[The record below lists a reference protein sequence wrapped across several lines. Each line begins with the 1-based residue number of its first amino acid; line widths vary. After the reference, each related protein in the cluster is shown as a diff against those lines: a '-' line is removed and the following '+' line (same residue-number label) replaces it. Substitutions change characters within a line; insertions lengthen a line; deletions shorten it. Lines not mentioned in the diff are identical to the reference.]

1 MINYIIQVVLFQV
14 LFLAIY
20 DFFLSKETFFTKNR
34 WYLLST
40 PIVSFLLPLVQIP
53 SFQKAI
59 PQEYVTYLP
68 EIILSPE
75 RVIQEASWYQ
85 SVNYLDVFF
94 LVGVVL
100 FSILFATKLV
110 KIIKLIRAYKLRK
123 KEGFTLVLIPKQS
136 KAFSFFNYIFLGEE
150 IPDTQKEQI
159 IAHEL
164 VHSKQK
170 HSFDLLLFELLK
182 IMMWFNPMIYSY
194 QKRITLVHEY
204 ISDAVST
211 KSEPKDE
218 YINQLLSNFFQVE
231 NIAFI
236 NQFYKQTLIKKRII
250 MMKKKQSKK
259 MNQLKYLVLIPVLLS
274 MLFYTS
280 CSSSRQVTKTAKAIE
295 ITEEVIEVV
304 AVEEVEVS
312 IESVSFMK
320 IEKGP
325 TFPGCDTGD
334 KDCFSKNV
342 QKHFSRNFNSK
353 LPNSLGLS
361 EGKKRVFIGFKVAVN
376 GGVVDVKVRA
386 PHPEIK
392 AEVLRVMKTLP
403 KMLPGQIKGENVAV
417 NYTIPFTLLI
427 DKVPS
432 SSSSNVEPFS
442 PVTPISPV
450 ASLDGSVN
458 FMSIETAPT
467 FPGCDTGDKD
477 CFSKMVQKHFGRNF
491 NAKLPNSLGLSAGKK
506 RVFIGFKVAVNGDIV
521 NVQARA
527 PHVKIKEEVIR
538 VMRSL
543 PKMIPGKQDG
553 KNVVVNYNI
562 PFALLVD
569 DVTKD

>member
-59 PQEYVTYLP
+59 PQAYIYYMP

-75 RVIQEASWYQ
+75 RIIQEASWYQ
-85 SVNYLDVFF
+85 SVNYLDILFGI
-94 LVGVVL
+94 GVLL
-100 FSILFATKLV
+100 FSIFFFSKVLQ
-110 KIIKLIRAYKLRK
+110 LIHLTRVYRGIK
-123 KEGFTLVLIPKQS
+123 KEGYTLVLIPKQS

-150 IPDTQKEQI
+150 IPDAQKEQI

-164 VHSKQK
+164 VHSKEK
-170 HSFDLLLFELLK
+170 HSLDLLFFELLK
-182 IMMWFNPMIYSY
+182 IVMWFNPMVYSY

-204 ISDAVST
+204 ISDAVAT
-211 KSEPKDE
+211 KSEPKDA

-280 CSSSRQVTKTAKAIE
+280 CSSSRKVNKNEVTKKEEIIE
-295 ITEEVIEVV
+295 IQEIT
-304 AVEEVEVS
+304 
-312 IESVSFMK
+312 ESVSFIK

-361 EGKKRVFIGFKVAVN
+361 AGKKRVFIGFKVDVN

-386 PHPEIK
+386 PHPKLK

-427 DKVPS
+427 DKVPFS
-432 SSSSNVEPFS
+432 SKAKMSKEK
-442 PVTPISPV
+442 
-450 ASLDGSVN
+450 SLDGSVN
-458 FMSIETAPT
+458 FMRIETAPT
-467 FPGCDTGDKD
+467 FPGCSTGDKD
-477 CFSKMVQKHFGRNF
+477 CFSKMVQKHFSRNF
-491 NAKLPNSLGLSAGKK
+491 DAKLPNSLGLSAGKK

-521 NVQARA
+521 DVQARA
-527 PHVKIKEEVIR
+527 PHIKIKEEVIR

-543 PKMIPGKQDG
+543 PKMMPGKQDG

-562 PFALLVD
+562 PFTLMVD
-569 DVTKD
+569 EVTKD

>member
-40 PIVSFLLPLVQIP
+40 PFVSFLLPLVHIP

-59 PQEYVTYLP
+59 PQAYIYYMP

-75 RVIQEASWYQ
+75 RIIQEASWYQ
-85 SVNYLDVFF
+85 SVNYLAILFGI
-94 LVGVVL
+94 GVLL
-100 FSILFATKLV
+100 FSIFFFSKVLQ
-110 KIIKLIRAYKLRK
+110 LIHLTRVYRGIK
-123 KEGFTLVLIPKQS
+123 KEGYTLVLIPKQS

-150 IPDTQKEQI
+150 IPDAQKEQI

-170 HSFDLLLFELLK
+170 HSLDLLFFELLK
-182 IMMWFNPMIYSY
+182 IVMWFNPMVYSY

-204 ISDAVST
+204 ISDAIAT
-211 KSEPKDE
+211 KSEPKDA

-280 CSSSRQVTKTAKAIE
+280 CSSSRKVNKNEVTKKEEIIE
-295 ITEEVIEVV
+295 IQKIEEIT
-304 AVEEVEVS
+304 
-312 IESVSFMK
+312 ESVSFIK

-325 TFPGCDTGD
+325 TFPGCDIGD

-361 EGKKRVFIGFKVAVN
+361 AGKKRVFIGFKVDVN

-386 PHPEIK
+386 PHPKLK

-427 DKVPS
+427 DKVPFS
-432 SSSSNVEPFS
+432 SKAKMSKEK
-442 PVTPISPV
+442 
-450 ASLDGSVN
+450 SLDGSVN

-467 FPGCDTGDKD
+467 FPGCSTGDKD
-477 CFSKMVQKHFGRNF
+477 CFSKMVQKHFSRNF
-491 NAKLPNSLGLSAGKK
+491 DAKLPNSLGLSAGKK

-521 NVQARA
+521 DVQARA
-527 PHVKIKEEVIR
+527 PHIKIKEEVIR

-543 PKMIPGKQDG
+543 PKMMPGKQDG

-562 PFALLVD
+562 PFTLMVD
-569 DVTKD
+569 EVTKD

>member
-59 PQEYVTYLP
+59 PQAYIYYMP

-75 RVIQEASWYQ
+75 RIIQEASWYQ
-85 SVNYLDVFF
+85 SVNYLAILFGI
-94 LVGVVL
+94 GVLL
-100 FSILFATKLV
+100 FSIFFFS
-110 KIIKLIRAYKLRK
+110 KILQLIHLTRVYRGIK
-123 KEGFTLVLIPKQS
+123 KEGYTLVLIPKQS

-150 IPDTQKEQI
+150 IPDAQKEQI

-170 HSFDLLLFELLK
+170 HSLDLLFFELLK
-182 IMMWFNPMIYSY
+182 IVMWFNPMVYSY

-204 ISDAVST
+204 ISDAVAT
-211 KSEPKDE
+211 KSEPKDA

-295 ITEEVIEVV
+295 IIEG
-304 AVEEVEVS
+304 VEEVEVS

-325 TFPGCDTGD
+325 TFPGC
-334 KDCFSKNV
+334 
-342 QKHFSRNFNSK
+342 
-353 LPNSLGLS
+353 
-361 EGKKRVFIGFKVAVN
+361 E
-376 GGVVDVKVRA
+376 
-386 PHPEIK
+386 
-392 AEVLRVMKTLP
+392 
-403 KMLPGQIKGENVAV
+403 
-417 NYTIPFTLLI
+417 
-427 DKVPS
+427 
-432 SSSSNVEPFS
+432 
-442 PVTPISPV
+442 
-450 ASLDGSVN
+450 
-458 FMSIETAPT
+458 
-467 FPGCDTGDKD
+467 TGDKD
-477 CFSKMVQKHFGRNF
+477 CFSKMVQKHFSRNF
-491 NAKLPNSLGLSAGKK
+491 DAKLPNSLGLSAGKK

-543 PKMIPGKQDG
+543 PKMIPGKQNG
-553 KNVVVNYNI
+553 QEVIVNYNI
-562 PFALLVD
+562 PFALMVD
-569 DVTKD
+569 EVTKD

>member
-1 MINYIIQVVLFQV
+1 MINYIIQVVLFQI

-34 WYLLST
+34 WYLLSA
-40 PIVSFLLPLVQIP
+40 PIVSFLLPFVKIP

-59 PQEYVTYLP
+59 PQTYIYYMP

-75 RVIQEASWYQ
+75 RIIQEASWYQ
-85 SVNYLDVFF
+85 SINYLDILFGVGVIIFSVFF
-94 LVGVVL
+94 LKNLLQLVNL
-100 FSILFATKLV
+100 TKIH
-110 KIIKLIRAYKLRK
+110 KGIK
-123 KEGFTLVLIPKQS
+123 KEGYTLILIPKQS

-150 IPDTQKEQI
+150 IPFAQKEQI

-170 HSFDLLLFELLK
+170 HSLDLLFFELLK
-182 IMMWFNPMIYSY
+182 IVMWFNPMVYSY

-204 ISDAVST
+204 ISDAVAT

-231 NIAFI
+231 NISFI

-295 ITEEVIEVV
+295 TNKE
-304 AVEEVEVS
+304 VEEVEVS

-325 TFPGCDTGD
+325 TFPGCEQGD
-334 KDCFSKNV
+334 KDCFSKMV
-342 QKHFSRNFNSK
+342 QKHFGRNFNSK
-353 LPNSLGLS
+353 LSNSLGLS
-361 EGKKRVFIGFKVAVN
+361 SGKKRVFIGFKVDLN
-376 GGVVDVKVRA
+376 GSVVGVRVRA

-392 AEVLRVMKTLP
+392 AEVIRVMKKLP

-432 SSSSNVEPFS
+432 SSSSKVEPSS
-442 PVTPISPV
+442 PVTPIAPV
-450 ASLDGSVN
+450 ESLDGSVN

-467 FPGCDTGDKD
+467 FPGCASGDKD
-477 CFSKMVQKHFGRNF
+477 CFSKMVQKHFSRNF
-491 NAKLPNSLGLSAGKK
+491 DSDLPNNLDLSAGKK

-521 NVQARA
+521 DVQVRA

-543 PKMIPGKQDG
+543 PKMTPGKQG
-553 KNVVVNYNI
+553 GEKVVVNFNI
-562 PFALLVD
+562 PFTLLVD
-569 DVTKD
+569 EVTKD

>member
-1 MINYIIQVVLFQV
+1 MINYTIQVVLFQV
-14 LFLAIY
+14 LFLAVY
-20 DFFLSKETFFTKNR
+20 DLFLSKETFFVKNR

-40 PIVSFLLPLVQIP
+40 PIVSFLLPLVKIP
-53 SFQKAI
+53 SFQKVI

-85 SVNYLDVFF
+85 SINYLEVLF
-94 LVGVVL
+94 LAGVVL

-110 KIIKLIRAYKLRK
+110 KIIKLTRAYKLRK
-123 KEGFTLVLIPKQS
+123 KDGYTLVLIPKQS

-150 IPDTQKEQI
+150 IPETQKEQI

-182 IMMWFNPMIYSY
+182 IMMWFNPIIFIY

-204 ISDAVST
+204 ISDAVAT
-211 KSEPKDE
+211 KSAPKE
-218 YINQLLSNFFQVE
+218 NYINQLLSNFFQVE

-259 MNQLKYLVLIPVLLS
+259 MNQLKYLVLIPMLLS

-280 CSSSRQVTKTAKAIE
+280 CSSSRQVTKKAKA
-295 ITEEVIEVV
+295 
-304 AVEEVEVS
+304 
-312 IESVSFMK
+312 IESVSFMT

-325 TFPGCDTGD
+325 TFPGCLIGD
-334 KDCFSKNV
+334 KDCFSKMV
-342 QKHFSRNFNSK
+342 QKHFGRNFDSD
-353 LPNSLGLS
+353 LPNNLGLS
-361 EGKKRVFIGFKVAVN
+361 SGKKRVFISFKVDVN

-386 PHPEIK
+386 PHPKLK

-403 KMLPGQIKGENVAV
+403 KMLAGQIKGENVAV

-427 DKVPS
+427 DKMPS

-450 ASLDGSVN
+450 APLDGSVN
-458 FMSIETAPT
+458 FMRIETAPT
-467 FPGCDTGDKD
+467 FPGCNTGDKD
-477 CFSKMVQKHFGRNF
+477 CFSIMVQKHFSRNF
-491 NAKLPNSLGLSAGKK
+491 DAKLPNSLGLSAGKK
-506 RVFIGFKVAVNGDIV
+506 RVFIGFNVAVNGDIV
-521 NVQARA
+521 DVRARA

-543 PKMIPGKQDG
+543 PKMIPGKQNG
-553 KNVVVNYNI
+553 QEVTVNYNI
-562 PFALLVD
+562 PFSLLVD
-569 DVTKD
+569 EVTKD

>member
-170 HSFDLLLFELLK
+170 HSFDLLFFELLK
-182 IMMWFNPMIYSY
+182 IVMWFNPMVYSY

-204 ISDAVST
+204 ISDAVAT

-295 ITEEVIEVV
+295 IIEEVLE
-304 AVEEVEVS
+304 VEEVEVS

-320 IEKGP
+320 I
-325 TFPGCDTGD
+325 
-334 KDCFSKNV
+334 
-342 QKHFSRNFNSK
+342 
-353 LPNSLGLS
+353 
-361 EGKKRVFIGFKVAVN
+361 
-376 GGVVDVKVRA
+376 
-386 PHPEIK
+386 
-392 AEVLRVMKTLP
+392 
-403 KMLPGQIKGENVAV
+403 
-417 NYTIPFTLLI
+417 
-427 DKVPS
+427 
-432 SSSSNVEPFS
+432 
-442 PVTPISPV
+442 
-450 ASLDGSVN
+450 
-458 FMSIETAPT
+458 
-467 FPGCDTGDKD
+467 
-477 CFSKMVQKHFGRNF
+477 
-491 NAKLPNSLGLSAGKK
+491 
-506 RVFIGFKVAVNGDIV
+506 
-521 NVQARA
+521 
-527 PHVKIKEEVIR
+527 
-538 VMRSL
+538 
-543 PKMIPGKQDG
+543 
-553 KNVVVNYNI
+553 
-562 PFALLVD
+562 
-569 DVTKD
+569 